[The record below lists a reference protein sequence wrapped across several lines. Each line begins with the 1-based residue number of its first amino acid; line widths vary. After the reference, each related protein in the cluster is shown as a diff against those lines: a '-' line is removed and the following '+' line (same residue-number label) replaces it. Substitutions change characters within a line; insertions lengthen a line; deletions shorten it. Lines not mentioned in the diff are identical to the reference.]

1 MPIIVAEDDPIIRAV
16 QVLLDPDAPADRVA
30 AISDYYSVD
39 VDFEAWMDATR
50 ARAPGAYPASMPLV
64 DDQESLRAALG
75 DAEGL
80 IVEGLAVGPEE
91 LDAAPKL
98 KIVQKF
104 GADLRNIDQEACAA
118 RGVVV
123 KPLRRRVNVA
133 VAEQAFAMMLALA
146 KRLCTLNRMIDEES
160 LKAAGYSPKLFDPNH
175 CGKSNWA
182 RITGLGTLQ
191 GATYGA
197 VGLGEI
203 GREVAARARAFEMD
217 VLYYQRNRLPE
228 DIEGPLGA
236 THCGLEEMLER
247 ADFITIHLPHN
258 AQTEGMI
265 GREQFARM
273 KPGAIL
279 VNIARAP
286 IVDRDAL
293 IEALESGKL
302 GGVGMDVHYKE
313 PGDPGDPLLKFDNV
327 VLTPHTG
334 VASRWN
340 GAWDMEELANNIH
353 AVLG

>member
-16 QVLLDPDAPADRVA
+16 QVLLDPDAPADRIA

-39 VDFEAWMDATR
+39 VPFNAWVDATR
-50 ARAPGAYPASMPLV
+50 AAAPGAFPAAMPMV
-64 DDQESLRAALG
+64 DDQESLRAALPE
-75 DAEGL
+75 AEGL
-80 IVEGLAVGPEE
+80 IVESLKVGPEE
-91 LDAAPKL
+91 LAAAPKL

-104 GADLRNIDQEACAA
+104 GADLRNIDLDACAK
-118 RGVVV
+118 RGIVV

-133 VAEQAFAMMLALA
+133 VAEHAFAMMLALS
-146 KRLCTLNRMIDEES
+146 KRLCELNRKIDEDS
-160 LKAAGYSPKLFDPNH
+160 LKSAGFSPKLYDPAH

-182 RITGLGTLQ
+182 RVRGLGTLQ

-217 VLYYQRNRLPE
+217 VLYYQRNRLPPE
-228 DIEGPLGA
+228 VETPLGA

-247 ADFITIHLPHN
+247 ADFVTVHLPHN

-265 GREQFARM
+265 GRDQFARM

-293 IEALESGKL
+293 IEALESGQL
-302 GGVGMDVHYKE
+302 GGIGMDVHYKE
-313 PGDPGDPLLKFDNV
+313 PGDPDDPLLKFDNV
-327 VLTPHTG
+327 VLTPHTA

-340 GAWDMEELANNIH
+340 GAWDMEELAGNIH